1 MLQFSIFNKKRDI
14 KFGIGLLFFLS
25 FVVWVFCFRDFI
37 FGRLSLQSDAISY
50 YNHIKFFIDN
60 IMHGIYPLWDPVWNC
75 GVPNEFFLRRF
86 GSFNPFFF
94 LIIFFRKLGFS
105 HHFSYLLFL
114 SLYYYLGM
122 IGFYL
127 LARRIL
133 HDKITAFVAYLLLM
147 FSSLATRPF
156 DSFIIFEFI
165 PMVWFFFFAIS
176 FLQTPRRSFLIG
188 MTFSM
193 MIIFTTYLPFY
204 FITIVIL
211 STLVF
216 IVLYPLRCRD
226 IYLNSIA
233 FIKSNKILIC
243 ICLIAF
249 CLSLI
254 PGIRLLKASSE
265 AEFVL
270 PSRSRGLHAGNSI
283 SIEVGYNTVAG
294 WGITEDLMYS
304 AAFNDLHKFK
314 FAVMYVPVFVYI
326 MLLLGIFLKGN
337 KLLLYLFLFGSL
349 IYLFHCPYAPIYRF
363 LYNHIFFYRYFRNL
377 HFFLW
382 WVLLPVFI
390 LFAAENM
397 KLFLNLQ
404 PEREKDRYL
413 LLSFIIAI
421 HFILAVLIFKLD
433 HGIFSS
439 YMVIALSMVFFISY
453 TTGLLKKTIPI
464 LFYLLILIVLQP
476 IEVYHYLAKNS
487 SDMKIEYLYDKPY
500 QDFFYKRNPRAG
512 SLHYATKWYGKLVAS
527 IEPKLLKRFAGHKI
541 YIFNNTSPAQDKD
554 DFKKI
559 EKAIKKN
566 KDIAFI
572 FPPYKK
578 DAIKENAP
586 IASDGP
592 IVIQEEDSWFHI
604 IEYTA
609 NTLKIKTDFKIEKFL
624 LYCDNYSRGWKA
636 FINGVPVD
644 IIRTDIAFKGIW
656 LPAGENI
663 IYFKFGSWEEYF
675 LNYFLLCV
683 FFSMFIALIFF
694 GLKDGFYA
702 DN

>member
-1 MLQFSIFNKKRDI
+1 MGQSSILNKERDI
-14 KFGIGLLFFLS
+14 KFGFGLLFFLS
-25 FVVWVFCFRDFI
+25 FVVWVFCFRDFV
-37 FGRLSLQSDAISY
+37 FGRLPLQSDAISY

-60 IMHGIYPLWDPVWNC
+60 MMQGIYPLWDPAWNC
-75 GVPNEFFLRRF
+75 GAPNEFFLRRF
-86 GSFNPFFF
+86 GAFNPFFF
-94 LIIFFRKLGFS
+94 LIILFRKLGLS
-105 HHFSYLLFL
+105 HHLAYLLFL

-127 LARRIL
+127 LAKRIL
-133 HDKITAFVAYLLLM
+133 QDKLAAFVAYLLLM

-156 DSFIIFEFI
+156 DSFIIFEFV
-165 PMVWFFFFAIS
+165 PMVWFFFFIIS
-176 FLQTPRRSFLIG
+176 FFQTPCRSFFIG
-188 MTFSM
+188 MIFTV

-204 FITIVIL
+204 FITIVII
-211 STLVF
+211 SMLVF
-216 IVLYPLRCRD
+216 IGVYPLRCKD
-226 IYLNSIA
+226 ICLNSVA
-233 FIKSNKILIC
+233 FIKSNKILVC

-254 PGIRLLKASSE
+254 PGIRLFKASSQS
-265 AEFVL
+265 EFVL
-270 PSRSRGLHAGNSI
+270 PSRSNGIRAHN
-283 SIEVGYNTVAG
+283 SIEVGYNTIAG

-304 AAFNDLHKFK
+304 SAFNDLRKFK

-326 MLLLGIFLKGN
+326 ILLLGLFLKGN
-337 KLLLYLFLFGSL
+337 KLLLYLFILSSM
-349 IYLFHCPYAPIYRF
+349 IYLFHCPYAPIYKF
-363 LYNHIFFYRYFRNL
+363 LYHHIFFYKYFRNL

-404 PEREKDRYL
+404 LERKRDRYL
-413 LLSFIIAI
+413 LLSFIVVLHLI
-421 HFILAVLIFKLD
+421 FAVLIFKFG

-439 YMVIALSMVFFISY
+439 YIVIALSMVFFISY
-453 TTGLLKKTIPI
+453 ITGLLRKTIPI

-476 IEVYHYLAKNS
+476 IEVYHYLARNS
-487 SDMKIEYLYDKPY
+487 SSVKIEYLYDEPY
-500 QDFFYKRNPRAG
+500 QDFFYKRNPRTG
-512 SLHYATKWYGKLVAS
+512 SLHYATKWYGRLVAS
-527 IEPKLLKRFAGHKI
+527 IDPKIVKRFASNRI
-541 YIFNNTSPAQDKD
+541 YIFNRTVPVQDKD
-554 DFKKI
+554 ETKQI
-559 EKAIKKN
+559 EEAIKEN

-572 FPPYKK
+572 YPPYKK
-578 DAIKENAP
+578 DEIRENAMIP
-586 IASDGP
+586 SDGP
-592 IVIQEEDSWFHI
+592 IIIQEEDSWFHLI
-604 IEYTA
+604 KYTA
-609 NTLKIKTDFKIEKFL
+609 NTLKIKTDFKTEKFL

-644 IIRTDIAFKGIW
+644 VLRTDIAFKGIW

-683 FFSMFIALIFF
+683 FFAMFIALIFF

-702 DN
+702 SN